1 MYVYVYVNAFALALI
16 RHKWSSQPT
25 RGAAATT
32 IATTIEA
39 TAVMA
44 AKLPRCRIKSIHYEI
59 TGSAE
64 RTQPNPTQPNPSQ
77 AKPTQGPHRAAP

>member
-64 RTQPNPTQPNPSQ
+64 RTQPNPSQ